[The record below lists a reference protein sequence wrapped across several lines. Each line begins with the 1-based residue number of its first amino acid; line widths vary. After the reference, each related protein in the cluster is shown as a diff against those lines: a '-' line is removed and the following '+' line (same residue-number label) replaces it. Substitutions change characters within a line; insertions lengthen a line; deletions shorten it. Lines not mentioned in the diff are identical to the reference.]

1 MNTLFDLT
9 DTQALVQA
17 SLSRWLADHAG
28 FERRAGLLAT
38 PEAITPLWRALSR
51 DLGLL
56 GAALPEA
63 VGGQGGGL
71 ADQGLILQALG
82 HALLPEPYLACAVL
96 AGGLLQ
102 QLPGELPQQLLAGLV
117 DGAVRP
123 VLATLEPAAR
133 HDLAQVHSRL
143 QPADPADPA
152 NPANAANAANPANP
166 ANPASGAARASPAA
180 TLLSGHKALVRAAPY
195 ATHWLVSAR
204 DSAGLLRLAVVSPG
218 AAGITRRDLR
228 LADGGWAAELAFD
241 HTPVQ
246 AVLGEAGCDL
256 LPLIEQAS
264 DAAQLASGAEAIGV
278 MQRLLHDTLDY
289 VRQRKQF
296 GVAIAG
302 FQVIQHRLADMHLAL
317 LQANALVGATLLR
330 LDGRDGSAALPTAQR
345 QAAVASAQVAVARA
359 CRTVGQGAVQLHG
372 GMGMTDELLIGHGFK
387 RLTLI
392 EGAGGGIDAQLRRV
406 AAEALAG

>member
-1 MNTLFDLT
+1 MNTLFELT
-9 DTQALVQA
+9 DTQALVHA

-38 PEAITPLWRALSR
+38 PEAITPLWRGLSR

-71 ADQGLILQALG
+71 ADHALILQALG

-133 HDLAQVHSRL
+133 HDLAQVHSTL
-143 QPADPADPA
+143 QLANLADPATP
-152 NPANAANAANPANP
+152 
-166 ANPASGAARASPAA
+166 ASPAA
-180 TLLSGHKALVRAAPY
+180 TLLSGRKALVRAAPY

-204 DSAGLLRLAVVSPG
+204 DSAGLLRLAVVHPG
-218 AAGITRRDLR
+218 AAGVTRRDLR

-278 MQRLLHDTLDY
+278 MQRLLQDTLDY

-330 LDGRDGSAALPTAQR
+330 LDRRDGSTALPAAQR
-345 QAAVASAQVAVARA
+345 RAAVASAQVAVARA
-359 CRTVGQGAVQLHG
+359 CRSVGQGAVQLHG
-372 GMGMTDELLIGHGFK
+372 GMGMTDELVIGHGFK

-406 AAEALAG
+406 AAEADAG

>member
-1 MNTLFDLT
+1 MNAMFDLT

-38 PEAITPLWRALSR
+38 PEAITPLWRGLSQ

-71 ADQGLILQALG
+71 ADHALILQALG

-102 QLPGELPQQLLAGLV
+102 RLPGELPQQLLAGLV

-133 HDLAQVHSRL
+133 HDLAQVHSTL
-143 QPADPADPA
+143 QLA
-152 NPANAANAANPANP
+152 NPAYSSNAANAANAA
-166 ANPASGAARASPAA
+166 SGAGRSSPAA
-180 TLLSGHKALVRAAPY
+180 TLLNGCKALVRAAPY

-204 DSAGLLRLAVVSPG
+204 DAAGLLRLAVVHPG
-218 AAGITRRDLR
+218 AAGVTRRDLR
-228 LADGGWAAELAFD
+228 LADGSWAAELAFD

-296 GVAIAG
+296 GVAIGG
-302 FQVIQHRLADMHLAL
+302 FQVIQHRLADMHMAL

-330 LDGRDGSAALPTAQR
+330 LDGRDGGAALPAAR
-345 QAAVASAQVAVARA
+345 RRAAVASAQVAVARA
-359 CRTVGQGAVQLHG
+359 CRSVGQGAVQLHG
-372 GMGMTDELLIGHGFK
+372 GMGMTDELVIGHGFK

-392 EGAGGGIDAQLRRV
+392 EVAGGGTDAQLRRV
-406 AAEALAG
+406 SAEADAG

>member
-1 MNTLFDLT
+1 MHAMFDLN
-9 DTQALVQA
+9 DTQVLVQA
-17 SLSRWLADHAG
+17 SLTRWLADNAG
-28 FERRAGLLAT
+28 FERRGGLLNT
-38 PEAITPLWRALSR
+38 PESIAPLWRGLSQ

-71 ADQGLILQALG
+71 ADHALILQALG
-82 HALLPEPYLACAVL
+82 HALLPEPYTACAVL
-96 AGGLLQ
+96 GGGLLQ
-102 QLPGELPQQLLAGLV
+102 RLPGALPCQLLAGLV

-123 VLATLEPAAR
+123 VLATLEPGAR
-133 HDLAQVHSRL
+133 HDLAQVHSSL
-143 QPADPADPA
+143 HLADPATPA
-152 NPANAANAANPANP
+152 DGGRPA
-166 ANPASGAARASPAA
+166 AA
-180 TLLSGHKALVRAAPY
+180 TLSGRKALVRAAPY

-204 DSAGLLRLAVVSPG
+204 DSTGVLRLALVSPG

-246 AVLGEAGCDL
+246 AVLGEPGCDL
-256 LPLIEQAS
+256 LPLIEQIS
-264 DAAQLASGAEAIGV
+264 DAAQLATGAEAVGV

-289 VRQRKQF
+289 VRQRQQF
-296 GVAIAG
+296 GVAIAS

-330 LDGRDGSAALPTAQR
+330 LDGPALPATQR
-345 QAAVASAQVAVARA
+345 RVAVASAQVAVARA
-359 CRTVGQGAVQLHG
+359 CRAVGQGAVQLHG
-372 GMGMTDELLIGHGFK
+372 GMGMTDELVIGHGFK

-392 EGAGGGIDAQLRRV
+392 EGTGGGIDAQLRRV
-406 AAEALAG
+406 AAEVEAG

>member
-1 MNTLFDLT
+1 MHALFELD

-17 SLSRWLADHAG
+17 SLTRWLADNAG
-28 FERRAGLLAT
+28 FDRRAGLLST
-38 PEAITPLWRALSR
+38 PEAITPLWRGLSQ

-56 GAALPEA
+56 GAALPES

-71 ADQGLILQALG
+71 ADHALILQALG
-82 HALLPEPYLACAVL
+82 HALLPEPYTACAVL
-96 AGGLLQ
+96 GAGLLQ
-102 QLPGELPQQLLAGLV
+102 CLPGDLPRQLLAGLV

-123 VLATLEPAAR
+123 VLATLEPGAR
-133 HDLAQVHSRL
+133 HDLAQVHSTL
-143 QPADPADPA
+143 HAADPAT
-152 NPANAANAANPANP
+152 AADGGLPI
-166 ANPASGAARASPAA
+166 GA
-180 TLLSGHKALVRAAPY
+180 TLSGRKALVRAAPY

-204 DSAGLLRLAVVSPG
+204 DAAGVLRLAVVSPG

-228 LADGGWAAELAFD
+228 LADGGWAAELAFE

-246 AVLGEAGCDL
+246 AVLGEPGCDL
-256 LPLIEQAS
+256 LPLIEQTS
-264 DAAQLASGAEAIGV
+264 DDAQLASGAEAIGV

-296 GVAIAG
+296 GVAIAS
-302 FQVIQHRLADMHLAL
+302 FQVIQHRLADMHMAL

-330 LDGRDGSAALPTAQR
+330 LDGRALPAAER
-345 QAAVASAQVAVARA
+345 RAAVASAQVAVARA

-372 GMGMTDELLIGHGFK
+372 GMGMTDELVIGHGFK

-406 AAEALAG
+406 AAEADAG

>member
-1 MNTLFDLT
+1 MNAMFDLT

-38 PEAITPLWRALSR
+38 PEAITPLWRGLSQ

-71 ADQGLILQALG
+71 ADHALILQALG

-102 QLPGELPQQLLAGLV
+102 RLPGELPQQLLAGLV

-133 HDLAQVHSRL
+133 HDLAQVHCTL
-143 QPADPADPA
+143 QLA
-152 NPANAANAANPANP
+152 NPANAAN
-166 ANPASGAARASPAA
+166 PASGAGRGSPAV
-180 TLLSGHKALVRAAPY
+180 TWLNGRKALVRAAPY

-204 DSAGLLRLAVVSPG
+204 DAAGLLRLAVVHPG
-218 AAGITRRDLR
+218 AAGVTRRDLR

-246 AVLGEAGCDL
+246 AVLGEAGSDL
-256 LPLIEQAS
+256 LPLIERAS

-302 FQVIQHRLADMHLAL
+302 FQVIQHRLADMHMAL
-317 LQANALVGATLLR
+317 MQANALVGATLLR
-330 LDGRDGSAALPTAQR
+330 LDGRDGSAALPAAQR
-345 QAAVASAQVAVARA
+345 RAVVASAQVAVARA
-359 CRTVGQGAVQLHG
+359 CRSVGQGAVQLHG
-372 GMGMTDELLIGHGFK
+372 GMGMTDELVIGHGFK

-392 EGAGGGIDAQLRRV
+392 EAAGGGTDAQLRRV
-406 AAEALAG
+406 AAEADAG

>member
-1 MNTLFDLT
+1 MHALFELD

-17 SLSRWLADHAG
+17 SLTRWLADNAG
-28 FERRAGLLAT
+28 FDRRAGLLST
-38 PEAITPLWRALSR
+38 PEAITPLWRGLSR

-56 GAALPEA
+56 GAALPES

-71 ADQGLILQALG
+71 ADHALILQALG
-82 HALLPEPYLACAVL
+82 HALLPEPYTACAVL
-96 AGGLLQ
+96 GAGLLQ
-102 QLPGELPQQLLAGLV
+102 CLPGDLPRQLLAGLV

-123 VLATLEPAAR
+123 VLATLEPGAR
-133 HDLAQVHSRL
+133 HDLAQVHSTL
-143 QPADPADPA
+143 HAADPAT
-152 NPANAANAANPANP
+152 AADGGLPI
-166 ANPASGAARASPAA
+166 GA
-180 TLLSGHKALVRAAPY
+180 TLSGRKALVRAAPY

-204 DSAGLLRLAVVSPG
+204 DAAGVLRLAVVSPG

-228 LADGGWAAELAFD
+228 LADGGWAAELAFE

-246 AVLGEAGCDL
+246 AVLGEPGCDL
-256 LPLIEQAS
+256 LPLIEQTS
-264 DAAQLASGAEAIGV
+264 DDAQLASGAEAIGV

-296 GVAIAG
+296 GVAIAS
-302 FQVIQHRLADMHLAL
+302 FQVIQHRLADMHMAL

-330 LDGRDGSAALPTAQR
+330 LDGPALPAAER
-345 QAAVASAQVAVARA
+345 RAAVASAQVAVARA
-359 CRTVGQGAVQLHG
+359 CRTVGQAAVQLHG
-372 GMGMTDELLIGHGFK
+372 GMGMTDELVIGHGFK

-406 AAEALAG
+406 AAEADAG